1 LPLGFPEDLA
11 SLVPL
16 WVVFVAQAV
25 GPGHDAANCDPLIDP
40 GSKQRDLGAHMDG
53 GGFLVLMLVGGI
65 VCGIVAGIIASGKN
79 RSGGG
84 FFFLGL
90 FLGLGSGVPDGFA

>member
-1 LPLGFPEDLA
+1 
-11 SLVPL
+11 
-16 WVVFVAQAV
+16 
-25 GPGHDAANCDPLIDP
+25 
-40 GSKQRDLGAHMDG
+40 
-53 GGFLVLMLVGGI
+53 MLVGGI